1 MHVFQAI
8 YEDIAFDAALTYQ
21 IKAELLNATIEENG
35 NVTFTGTQN
44 TQAKLNASHRI
55 SRAASA
61 TGPPITPLAQMS
73 D

>member
-44 TQAKLNASHRI
+44 T
-55 SRAASA
+55 RA
-61 TGPPITPLAQMS
+61 
-73 D
+73 